1 MNRYYNTNF
10 DYSQAQRV
18 ESIGT
23 SAYMVWRTTWE
34 CAGMFDEPLGQFM
47 VDPAYN
53 FTLSRRGYAVWYTPC
68 AEVVSRHRELIEWV
82 RLLSYKGVGT
92 SAWSRFAGDLAGTKF
107 WRRVTSTT

>member
-1 MNRYYNTNF
+1 MKRYYNTNF

-53 FTLSRRGYAVWYTPC
+53 FT
-68 AEVVSRHRELIEWV
+68 
-82 RLLSYKGVGT
+82 
-92 SAWSRFAGDLAGTKF
+92 FAGAAMRFGI
-107 WRRVTSTT
+107 RRAPKWSAATAN